1 MLARPPST
9 IPHYLHSTFS
19 SAPSNILCTA
29 PHQPPPA
36 TTSHH
41 TSDHK
46 QWSVF
51 VSVSFLQPPY
61 SLFIDY
67 TFPHNTFYPHLM
79 KGIIS
84 REVNNCKYNCWN
96 LHIQLGQPSVIPPR
110 LVLEVG
116 GTSALQAAV
125 PGELKSPPTWNL
137 EVGWTSTLQAQLPAR
152 LKSPPLQAQVWG
164 GSRWADLAVLQH
176 PGDFTLQLYT
186 LQEC

>member
-1 MLARPPST
+1 MCNIRYISIQVYRQGRRIMDRYKWVARWLQIFIMHWVVVAGCVAAAVQVIITAGWRWCVQSAVLHAAAGCPWLVLARPPST

-41 TSDHK
+41 QPPHTSDHK

-51 VSVSFLQPPY
+51 VSVSLLQPPY

-84 REVNNCKYNCWN
+84 REVNNCKYV
-96 LHIQLGQPSVIPPR
+96 QL
-110 LVLEVG
+110 LEL
-116 GTSALQAAV
+116 THNMESN
-125 PGELKSPPTWNL
+125 P
-137 EVGWTSTLQAQLPAR
+137 
-152 LKSPPLQAQVWG
+152 
-164 GSRWADLAVLQH
+164 
-176 PGDFTLQLYT
+176 
-186 LQEC
+186 

>member
-1 MLARPPST
+1 MCSLQCCTLQLGVLDWSWPGRPAPSHIT
-9 IPHYLHSTFS
+9 YILHSLLHPPTS
-19 SAPSNILCTA
+19 CAQLHTSH
-29 PHQPPPA
+29 HQPPPA

-84 REVNNCKYNCWN
+84 GEVNNCKYNCWN
-96 LHIQLGQPSVIPPR
+96 LHITWNPIHRYFILFPSFPSVFSRNSISNMKHVC
-110 LVLEVG
+110 LCVQIIHLLSNHG
-116 GTSALQAAV
+116 LQSSFQCSQAV
-125 PGELKSPPTWNL
+125 VKVDMMSWKLSCQ
-137 EVGWTSTLQAQLPAR
+137 S
-152 LKSPPLQAQVWG
+152 S
-164 GSRWADLAVLQH
+164 
-176 PGDFTLQLYT
+176 
-186 LQEC
+186 

>member
-1 MLARPPST
+1 MGSKVAAD
-9 IPHYLHSTFS
+9 IHH
-19 SAPSNILCTA
+19 APSCGCWLRCCSSSSDNNCRVVVVCAVCSAARCSWVSLIGPGQAAQHHPTLPTFYILFCTLQH
-29 PHQPPPA
+29 PVHTGHHQPPPA

-96 LHIQLGQPSVIPPR
+96 LHMESNP
-110 LVLEVG
+110 
-116 GTSALQAAV
+116 
-125 PGELKSPPTWNL
+125 
-137 EVGWTSTLQAQLPAR
+137 
-152 LKSPPLQAQVWG
+152 
-164 GSRWADLAVLQH
+164 
-176 PGDFTLQLYT
+176 
-186 LQEC
+186 